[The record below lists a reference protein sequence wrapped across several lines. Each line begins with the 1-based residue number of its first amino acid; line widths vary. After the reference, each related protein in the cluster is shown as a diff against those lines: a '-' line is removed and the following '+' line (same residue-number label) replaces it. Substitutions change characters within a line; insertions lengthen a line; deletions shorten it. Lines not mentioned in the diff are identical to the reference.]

1 MEDEWLNLACWSTG
15 WDPKSGNITMK
26 SNGRKVSHFSTPDSK
41 IEVVLLCSPNSQKYG
56 FVCELSLSTYFMN
69 SRSFLIFIFT
79 VYFFL
84 SFSFG
89 HRIRG
94 LSYGGFH
101 LNIDNILGKK
111 RLYWLFS
118 WFNLFCIWIFVSFL
132 LVRLV
137 FLGGFP
143 FALESIWYF
152 HFAICLTPLNASDF
166 HVCFRLAKKSVG
178 WLSPTL

>member
-1 MEDEWLNLACWSTG
+1 
-15 WDPKSGNITMK
+15 MK

-56 FVCELSLSTYFMN
+56 FVRELSLSTYFMN

-111 RLYWLFS
+111 KGYTDFSVDSIYFVSESLYHFYLLDLF
-118 WFNLFCIWIFVSFL
+118 FLEDFLLHLNLFDISILLFV
-132 LVRLV
+132 
-137 FLGGFP
+137 
-143 FALESIWYF
+143 
-152 HFAICLTPLNASDF
+152 
-166 HVCFRLAKKSVG
+166 
-178 WLSPTL
+178 